1 MNLTE
6 LIKEKRPNLKDN
18 SLNSYLITLRKLN
31 DNKEIDNLKFLKN
44 FTEIMDKI
52 NEFKLTS
59 QRNKIT
65 AILVVLSAFD
75 KKEFEEV
82 EMKYRKELENRNKE
96 YNDYISTHS
105 KSEKQEKNWTS
116 LADLKKVMNKYKKEA
131 KANPTLKTV
140 QPYLV
145 SSLYLL
151 QPPKRL
157 DFSGMKIISSRKEND
172 DKTNYL
178 LNQGRNRKY
187 FIYNQFKTDG
197 KYGSKEVLIPKDLN
211 SVINLWLQVNKGDDF
226 LYNAKGQNMTSNG
239 LGKYITKIFKPTGK
253 SITLNLLRNIY
264 VSEHLDLDA
273 ITKAKEIASAMDHS
287 QSIQQSVY
295 MKSDKK

>member
-1 MNLTE
+1 MNITE
-6 LIKEKRPNLKDN
+6 LIKEKRPNLKEN
-18 SLNSYLITLRKLN
+18 SLKSYLITLRKLN
-31 DNKEIDNLKFLKN
+31 DNKEIENLKFLKN
-44 FTEIMDKI
+44 FTEIMENI
-52 NEFKLTS
+52 NGFKLPT
-59 QRNKIT
+59 QRNKLT

-82 EMKYRKELENRNKE
+82 EMKYRKELEDRNKE
-96 YNDYISTHS
+96 YNDYIASHQ

-116 LADLKKVMNKYKKEA
+116 LADLKKVMNRYKKEA

-157 DFSGMKIISSRKEND
+157 DFSGMKIIKSRKDND
-172 DKTNYL
+172 EKTNYL
-178 LNQGRNRKY
+178 LNLGRNKKY
-187 FIYNQFKTDG
+187 FIFNQFKTDG
-197 KYGSKEVLIPKDLN
+197 KFGSKEVLIPKDLN

-226 LYNAKGQNMTSNG
+226 LYNVKGQNMTSNG

-264 VSEHLDLDA
+264 VSENIDLDA
-273 ITKAKEIASAMDHS
+273 VKKAKEIASAMDHS
-287 QSIQQSVY
+287 ESTQKSVY
-295 MKSDKK
+295 LKEN

>member
-1 MNLTE
+1 MNITE

-18 SLNSYLITLRKLN
+18 SLKSYLTTLRKLN
-31 DNKEIDNLKFLKN
+31 DNKEIENLKFLKN
-44 FTEIMDKI
+44 FTEIMENI

-59 QRNKIT
+59 QRNKLT

-96 YNDYISTHS
+96 YNEYIASHQ

-157 DFSGMKIISSRKEND
+157 DFSGMKIITSRKDND
-172 DKTNYL
+172 EKTNYL
-178 LNQGRNRKY
+178 LNLGRNKKY
-187 FIYNQFKTDG
+187 FIFNQFKTDG

-226 LYNAKGQNMTSNG
+226 LYNVKGQNMTSNG

-264 VSEHLDLDA
+264 VSENIDLEA
-273 ITKAKEIASAMDHS
+273 VNKAKEIANSMDHS

-295 MKSDKK
+295 LKV

>member
-1 MNLTE
+1 ME
-6 LIKEKRPNLKDN
+6 
-18 SLNSYLITLRKLN
+18 
-31 DNKEIDNLKFLKN
+31 
-44 FTEIMDKI
+44 KI
-52 NEFKLTS
+52 NEFKLPT
-59 QRNKIT
+59 QRNKLT

-82 EMKYRKELENRNKE
+82 EMKYRKELEDRNKE
-96 YNDYISTHS
+96 YNDYIASHQ

-116 LADLKKVMNKYKKEA
+116 LADLKKVMNRYKKEA

-157 DFSGMKIISSRKEND
+157 DFSGMKIIKSRKDND
-172 DKTNYL
+172 EKTNYL
-178 LNQGRNRKY
+178 LNLGRNKKY
-187 FIYNQFKTDG
+187 FIFNQFKTDG
-197 KYGSKEVLIPKDLN
+197 KFGSKEVLIPKDLN

-226 LYNAKGQNMTSNG
+226 LYNVKGQNMTSNG

-253 SITLNLLRNIY
+253 NITLNLLRNIY
-264 VSEHLDLDA
+264 VSENIDLDA
-273 ITKAKEIASAMDHS
+273 VKKAKEIAAAMDHS
-287 QSIQQSVY
+287 ESTQKSVY
-295 MKSDKK
+295 LKEN

>member
-1 MNLTE
+1 MNITE
-6 LIKEKRPNLKDN
+6 LIKEKRPNLKEN
-18 SLNSYLITLRKLN
+18 SLKSYLITLRKLN
-31 DNKEIDNLKFLKN
+31 DNKEIENLKFLKN
-44 FTEIMDKI
+44 FTEIMENI
-52 NEFKLTS
+52 NGFKLPT
-59 QRNKIT
+59 QRNKLT

-82 EMKYRKELENRNKE
+82 EMKYRKELEDRNKE
-96 YNDYISTHS
+96 YNDYIASHQ

-157 DFSGMKIISSRKEND
+157 DFSGMKIIKSRKDND
-172 DKTNYL
+172 EKTNYL
-178 LNQGRNRKY
+178 LNLGRNKKY
-187 FIYNQFKTDG
+187 FIFNQFKTDG
-197 KYGSKEVLIPKDLN
+197 KFGSKEVLIPKDLN

-226 LYNAKGQNMTSNG
+226 LYNVKGQNMTSNG

-264 VSEHLDLDA
+264 VSENIDLDA
-273 ITKAKEIASAMDHS
+273 VKKAKEIAAAMDHS
-287 QSIQQSVY
+287 ESTQKSVY
-295 MKSDKK
+295 LKEN